1 MQNHFISCDWGT
13 SSFRLRL
20 VSIPEL
26 KVVKSLYHKDK
37 GFGQISLDREEKMR
51 LLRSEIKLLLGND
64 TAHQT
69 YCIISGMA
77 SSTIGIQELPYTPLP
92 LDLSTPN
99 LISEQLDEY
108 TLLLSGVASD
118 EDVMR
123 GEEVQIIGAAQQA
136 DLAGQD
142 SLGLNSMMI
151 LPGTH
156 SKHAVIQNGRLINF
170 RTYMTGEVFALLQ
183 NHSILQ
189 HSLKPTGTAAD
200 QQSFLRGVAASAGPL
215 LHELFTIRAR
225 HVLGNP
231 AYPDP
236 AAYLSGLLIGNELRA
251 TPDSVA
257 DSISLIADGP
267 LAELYQ
273 KALQQLYGDKTIRL
287 FSTEEA
293 TILGQYQCLQQLNL

>member
-1 MQNHFISCDWGT
+1 MQDHFISCDWGT

-26 KVVKSLYHKDK
+26 RVVKRHYHKDK
-37 GFGQISLDREEKMR
+37 GFGQISLNRKAKMR
-51 LLRSEIKLLLGND
+51 LLRSEIKLLLDSEATQPVN
-64 TAHQT
+64 
-69 YCIISGMA
+69 CIISGMA

-92 LDLSTPN
+92 LDLSAPK
-99 LISEQLDEY
+99 LISEQLDEH

-142 SLGLNSMMI
+142 SMMI

-156 SKHAVIQNGRLINF
+156 SKHAEIQQGRLMGF
-170 RTYMTGEVFALLQ
+170 RTYMTGELFALLQ

-189 HSLKPTGTAAD
+189 HSLQPTRTAAD
-200 QQSFLRGVAASAGPL
+200 QQSFLQGIAASASPL

-225 HVLGNP
+225 HVLGKH

-236 AAYLSGLLIGNELRA
+236 AAYLSGLLIGTELRA
-251 TPDSVA
+251 MPGAVT

-267 LAELYQ
+267 LADLYQ
-273 KALQQLYGDKTIRL
+273 RALQQLYRDKIIRL

-293 TILGQYQCLQQLNL
+293 TILGQYQCLQQLNP